1 MKLMSR
7 YVFLLDSSPITW
19 GSRKQPCITL
29 SSIEAKY
36 VAMTNATK
44 EAIWLREL
52 LGDNQIVINPKPIS
66 LMVDNQSAIKLSNTS
81 SLV

>member
-1 MKLMSR
+1 M
-7 YVFLLDSSPITW
+7 FLLDSSPITW